1 MGGTH
6 TEAVLKKLT
15 KPELVQFFLNSE
27 ANMGAQ
33 ISTLTAEVKE
43 LSSYLKK
50 LKADVVI
57 VKNVNSRLVEQ
68 LVQTERE
75 CWENAQYSRRDCLE
89 SIGIPTLVK
98 DNVLKEKVCG
108 IFDELGVEIGQRDIQ
123 ACH

>member
-75 CWENAQYSRRDCLE
+75 CWENAQYSRCECLE

-98 DNVLKEKVCG
+98 DNVLKEKV
-108 IFDELGVEIGQRDIQ
+108 
-123 ACH
+123 

>member
-15 KPELVQFFLNSE
+15 KPELVQLFLNSE

-50 LKADVVI
+50 LEADVAI

-75 CWENAQYSRRDCLE
+75 CWENNQYSRRECLE
-89 SIGIPTLVK
+89 SIGIPMLVK
-98 DNVLKEKVCG
+98 DNVLKEKVCS
-108 IFDELGVEIGQRDIQ
+108 IFDELGVEIGQSDIQ